1 MAQLPMGLC
10 ARLACARTGTH
21 IMNTFLT
28 EALNKLTTGGLR
40 EPYLLQSDVMVQD
53 IWQQRQALIQKKN
66 QEILQAI
73 AQIELQHAADLDQ
86 LDQEYAMY
94 LHMIA
99 PHKSG
104 T

>member
-1 MAQLPMGLC
+1 
-10 ARLACARTGTH
+10 
-21 IMNTFLT
+21 MNTFLT
-28 EALNKLTTGGLR
+28 DALTKLTAGGLR
-40 EPYLLQSDVMVQD
+40 EPYLLHTDVMVQD
-53 IWQQRQALIQKKN
+53 LWQQRQLLIQKKN
-66 QEILQAI
+66 QAILQAI

-99 PHKSG
+99 PNKSG